1 MGATMQKRM
10 LITGGAGFIGS
21 NAAEYFANKGY
32 TVTYLDNLSRSGS
45 QHNVEWLK
53 SLNNPS
59 ITFVQGDIR
68 DLDFIKNLFA
78 TQHFDAVLHCA
89 AQVAVTTSV
98 ADPLFDHEVNVRGTL
113 NVLEAL
119 RLGKN
124 PKAVLLFTSTNKV
137 YGEMH
142 DVTLAEQETRY
153 VYQNLPA
160 GIPETL
166 PLDFHS
172 PYGCSKGAADQYVR
186 DYARIYGLNT
196 VVFRQS
202 CIYGGHQFGMVDQ
215 GWVAFLT
222 MQALFGKQ
230 ITIYGDGKQVR
241 DVLFITDLLAAM
253 EAAIEHPDVSRGEI
267 FNMGGGP
274 EKTSSLLEFI
284 TFLEA
289 QLGQK
294 IPLKFGDWRPGDQK
308 VYISD
313 IRKAQEKLG
322 WTPKVDLAQGYAHM
336 AEWIKANRAILEQ
349 LV

>member
-1 MGATMQKRM
+1 M

-21 NAAEYFANKGY
+21 NAAEYFTNKGWS
-32 TVTYLDNLSRSGS
+32 VMYLDNLSRTGS
-45 QHNVEWLK
+45 THNVDWLK
-53 SLNNPS
+53 SLNNPD

-98 ADPLFDHEVNVRGTL
+98 ADPLYDHEVNVRGTL

-142 DVTLAEQETRY
+142 DVSLEEQATRY
-153 VYQNLPA
+153 AYKDLAN
-160 GIPETL
+160 GIPESL

-186 DYARIYGLNT
+186 DYARIYGMNT

-241 DVLFITDLLAAM
+241 DVLFVSDLLAAM
-253 EAAIEHPDVSRGEI
+253 EAAIEQPEKSRGEI

-274 EKTSSLLEFI
+274 ARTSSLLEFI
-284 TFLEA
+284 SFLEER
-289 QLGQK
+289 LGKK

-322 WTPKVDLAQGYAHM
+322 WTPKVDLAEGYEQM
-336 AEWIKANRAILEQ
+336 AQWIKANQAILEAI
-349 LV
+349 V